1 MCRVAF
7 AAHPCTILVALC
19 AAACTACTGNDGDT
33 QPPDGATPR
42 AQAPGTDIS
51 GARIPDTETP
61 DTVTF
66 VPPRVMP
73 YVVDVAAPMTEI
85 PGTLEPQNVG
95 AAGNLAADWQI
106 RHMDAFA
113 ASTLVN
119 FQGLRRY
126 SFGGWLMGAMA
137 IGMTRWGLVS
147 DNPRYLDFVREQ
159 GRNFGWGVE
168 AREFDADD
176 YVIGQTWL
184 ELFELDGDPAMLG
197 PLTERLDY
205 VHANWPTVSRDFG
218 TDCEIMNV
226 ACRERWTW
234 IDALFMGA
242 PVWVHMAAVTGDE
255 RYLEFAD
262 REFRAS
268 FDTFWDAGESLL
280 YRDRRYIPMR
290 DETGQKVFWSR
301 GNGWVFASF
310 ARILP
315 KLPGDHHSRSEYV
328 DRFRDM
334 AARLVELQ
342 QPGGH
347 WTSSLLNPSISPT
360 PETSGSAFFAY
371 GLAWGINAGL
381 LDRDDYLPAVE
392 RAWAGLVSNLY
403 ADGRLAYVQPSGSA
417 PQTVHK
423 ESTDVYGV
431 GAFLLAASEVY
442 RLANSVAPAQ

>member
-1 MCRVAF
+1 MYRVA
-7 AAHPCTILVALC
+7 LLALF
-19 AAACTACTGNDGDT
+19 AAACSTGPGDGFGDVSGGVSG
-33 QPPDGATPR
+33 DGPAT
-42 AQAPGTDIS
+42 
-51 GARIPDTETP
+51 E
-61 DTVTF
+61 TF

-73 YVVDVAAPMTEI
+73 YVVAVDAPMATI
-85 PGTLEPQNVG
+85 PGTLHPDDVR

-119 FQGLRRY
+119 FQGHRRY

-137 IGMTRWGLVS
+137 VGMTRWGLIS

-184 ELFELDGDPAMLG
+184 ELFELDGDPEMID
-197 PLTERLDY
+197 PLTERLNHVY
-205 VHANWPTVSRDFG
+205 ANWPTVNRDFG
-218 TDCEIMNV
+218 TDCELMNV

-242 PVWVHMAAVTGDE
+242 PVWIHMAQATGDE
-255 RYLEFAD
+255 RYLEFGD
-262 REFRAS
+262 HEFWAS
-268 FDTFWDAGESLL
+268 FDTFWDADESLL
-280 YRDRRYIPMR
+280 YRDRRYMSMR
-290 DETGQKVFWSR
+290 DEDGHKVFWSR
-301 GNGWVFASF
+301 GNGWVFAAF

-315 KLPGDHHSRSEYV
+315 KLPLEHGARRKYV
-328 DRFRDM
+328 DRYRAM

-342 QPGGH
+342 RSDGH
-347 WTSSLLNPSISPT
+347 WTSSLTNEAISPT
-360 PETSGSAFFAY
+360 PENSGSAFFTY
-371 GLAWGINAGL
+371 GLAWGINEGL
-381 LDRDDYLPAVE
+381 LDRETFLPAVE
-392 RAWAGLVSNLY
+392 RAWSSLVSTLY

-417 PQTVHK
+417 PQIVHK

-431 GAFLLAASEVY
+431 GAFLLAASELY
-442 RLANSVAPAQ
+442 RLANSVAAAR

>member
-1 MCRVAF
+1 
-7 AAHPCTILVALC
+7 
-19 AAACTACTGNDGDT
+19 
-33 QPPDGATPR
+33 
-42 AQAPGTDIS
+42 
-51 GARIPDTETP
+51 
-61 DTVTF
+61 
-66 VPPRVMP
+66 MP
-73 YVVDVAAPMTEI
+73 YVVDVAASMAEI
-85 PGTLEPQNVG
+85 PGTLAPQHVR
-95 AAGNLAADWQI
+95 AAGNLVADWQI

-119 FQGLRRY
+119 FQGHRRY

-159 GRNFGWGVE
+159 GRNFAWGVE

-197 PLTERLDY
+197 PLTERLDHVY
-205 VHANWPTVSRDFG
+205 ANWPTVSRDFG
-218 TDCEIMNV
+218 IDCERMNV

-242 PVWVHMAAVTGDE
+242 PVWVHLADVTGDE

-262 REFRAS
+262 REFWAS
-268 FDTFWDAGESLL
+268 FDTFWDARESLL

-290 DETGQKVFWSR
+290 DGAGRKVFWSR

-315 KLPGDHHSRSEYV
+315 KLPGDHPSRPVYV
-328 DRFRDM
+328 ERFRDM
-334 AARLVELQ
+334 AASLVGLQ

-360 PETSGSAFFAY
+360 PETSGSAFFTY
-371 GLAWGINAGL
+371 GLAWGINEGL
-381 LDRDDYLPAVE
+381 LERSDYLPAVE
-392 RAWAGLVSNLY
+392 RAWARLVSSLY

-431 GAFLLAASEVY
+431 GAFLLAASEVH
-442 RLANSVAPAQ
+442 RLASSAAPAH

>member
-1 MCRVAF
+1 MNRVAF
-7 AAHPCTILVALC
+7 VAHSRAVLAALC
-19 AAACTACTGNDGDT
+19 AAACASCTGYDGDT
-33 QPPDGATPR
+33 QSPGGSTPR
-42 AQAPGTDIS
+42 VEAPDIDTSDAQL
-51 GARIPDTETP
+51 PDTEMP
-61 DTVTF
+61 DTVAF

-73 YVVDVAAPMTEI
+73 YVVDVAAPMAEI
-85 PGTLEPQNVG
+85 PGTLAPQHVR

-106 RHMDAFA
+106 RHMDAFE

-119 FQGLRRY
+119 FQGHRRY

-159 GRNFGWGVE
+159 GRNFAWGVE

-184 ELFELDGDPAMLG
+184 ELFEMDGDTAMLG
-197 PLTERLDY
+197 PLTERLDHVY
-205 VHANWPTVSRDFG
+205 ANWPTVSRDFG
-218 TDCEIMNV
+218 IDCEQMNV

-242 PVWVHMAAVTGDE
+242 PVWVHLADVTGDE

-262 REFRAS
+262 REFWAS
-268 FDTFWDAGESLL
+268 FDTFWDARESLL

-290 DETGQKVFWSR
+290 DEAGRKVFWSR

-315 KLPGDHHSRSEYV
+315 KLPGDHPSRPVYV
-328 DRFRDM
+328 ERFRDM
-334 AARLVELQ
+334 AARLVGLQ

-360 PETSGSAFFAY
+360 PETSGSAFFTY
-371 GLAWGINAGL
+371 GLAWGINEGL
-381 LDRDDYLPAVE
+381 LERSDYLPAVE
-392 RAWAGLVSNLY
+392 RAWARLVSSLY
-403 ADGRLAYVQPSGSA
+403 ADGRLAYVQPSGAA

-431 GAFLLAASEVY
+431 GAFLLAASEVH
-442 RLANSVAPAQ
+442 RLSISAAPAH